1 MYKVCDM
8 ERRDFRGG
16 GRAYGIDR
24 LCLGDPRDFGG
35 RGLGS
40 EGRRDLDVRGKGSI
54 SSVATR
60 VNEDGFGGKAC
71 GEESPTIGPG
81 VGRLS

>member
-1 MYKVCDM
+1 M
-8 ERRDFRGG
+8 
-16 GRAYGIDR
+16 
-24 LCLGDPRDFGG
+24 GDPRDFGR

-40 EGRRDLDVRGKGSI
+40 EERRDSDVRGKGSI

-71 GEESPTIGPG
+71 GEESP
-81 VGRLS
+81 RACDN